1 MEIGELITLYRKQ
14 AGLTID
20 ELSEK
25 ANVPK
30 GTLNKIIGGITKA
43 PTLETMRSIAYALGK
58 KLADFDNEP
67 DIPILYSPAEDQL
80 IKKYRTLDRHGKN
93 AVDCILDIEIDR
105 IVSAQ
110 RIEKENAERKSAF
123 QNHQEDTSEEIAIY
137 ITTLYHQPV
146 SAGNGEPADDDKSE
160 LIRLVKMPPRGTSF
174 VTPVFGD
181 SMEPTYCDGDLV
193 FVRAQPDIYNGQIGI
208 FFMDGQMWLKE
219 LGDGVLLSHNP
230 KYPPRPM
237 TDDVRC
243 QGLVLGVCDENYLYR

>member
-160 LIRLVKMPPRGTSF
+160 LIRLVKMG
-174 VTPVFGD
+174 
-181 SMEPTYCDGDLV
+181 Y
-193 FVRAQPDIYNGQIGI
+193 
-208 FFMDGQMWLKE
+208 FFR
-219 LGDGVLLSHNP
+219 HTCF
-230 KYPPRPM
+230 R
-237 TDDVRC
+237 
-243 QGLVLGVCDENYLYR
+243 

>member
-1 MEIGELITLYRKQ
+1 MELGELITLYRKQ

-20 ELSEK
+20 ELSER

-58 KLADFDNEP
+58 KLADFDDEP
-67 DIPILYSPAEDQL
+67 NISMLYSPAEGQL

-110 RIEKENAERKSAF
+110 RAEKEKAERKSAL
-123 QNHQEDTSEEIAIY
+123 QNHQEDTSEEFAIY

-146 SAGNGEPADDDKSE
+146 SAGNGESSGYDYSRRCRRTGLHTSCPFKGTAWSLCSATATKFLYAPRSTSNPGRPACFIWMVKCGSRSLE
-160 LIRLVKMPPRGTSF
+160 TVCCCHTILNIR
-174 VTPVFGD
+174 
-181 SMEPTYCDGDLV
+181 
-193 FVRAQPDIYNGQIGI
+193 RA
-208 FFMDGQMWLKE
+208 
-219 LGDGVLLSHNP
+219 
-230 KYPPRPM
+230 R
-237 TDDVRC
+237 
-243 QGLVLGVCDENYLYR
+243 

>member
-1 MEIGELITLYRKQ
+1 MELGELITLYRKQ

-20 ELSEK
+20 ELSER

-58 KLADFDNEP
+58 KLADFDDEP
-67 DIPILYSPAEDQL
+67 NISMLYSPAEGQL

-110 RIEKENAERKSAF
+110 RAEKEKAERKSAL

-146 SAGNGEPADDDKSE
+146 SAGNGESSE
-160 LIRLVKMPPRGTSF
+160 YDYSETVQLKKMPPNGTSYIGARSRGQHGAF
-174 VTPVFGD
+174 VQRRRQSFCTRPDRHRTRADRRVFYGWSNVD
-181 SMEPTYCDGDLV
+181 QGAWRRCAAVSQSQISAAPDDG
-193 FVRAQPDIYNGQIGI
+193 RHP
-208 FFMDGQMWLKE
+208 
-219 LGDGVLLSHNP
+219 LSGACA
-230 KYPPRPM
+230 RR
-237 TDDVRC
+237 V
-243 QGLVLGVCDENYLYR
+243 

>member
-1 MEIGELITLYRKQ
+1 MNYRRR
-14 AGLTID
+14 
-20 ELSEK
+20 

-58 KLADFDNEP
+58 KLADFDDEP
-67 DIPILYSPAEDQL
+67 NISMLYSPAEGQL

-110 RIEKENAERKSAF
+110 RAEKEKAERKSAL

-146 SAGNGEPADDDKSE
+146 SAGNGESSE
-160 LIRLVKMPPRGTSF
+160 YDYSETVQLKKMPPNGTSYI
-174 VTPVFGD
+174 VPVQGD
-181 SMEPTYCDGDLV
+181 SMEPCSATATKFLYAPRSTSNPGRPACFYGWSNVDQGAWRRCAAVSQSQISAAPDDG
-193 FVRAQPDIYNGQIGI
+193 RHP
-208 FFMDGQMWLKE
+208 
-219 LGDGVLLSHNP
+219 LSGACA
-230 KYPPRPM
+230 RR
-237 TDDVRC
+237 V
-243 QGLVLGVCDENYLYR
+243 

>member
-80 IKKYRTLDRHGKN
+80 IKNTAH
-93 AVDCILDIEIDR
+93 
-105 IVSAQ
+105 
-110 RIEKENAERKSAF
+110 
-123 QNHQEDTSEEIAIY
+123 
-137 ITTLYHQPV
+137 
-146 SAGNGEPADDDKSE
+146 
-160 LIRLVKMPPRGTSF
+160 LIGT
-174 VTPVFGD
+174 
-181 SMEPTYCDGDLV
+181 
-193 FVRAQPDIYNGQIGI
+193 VRMRWTVY
-208 FFMDGQMWLKE
+208 
-219 LGDGVLLSHNP
+219 
-230 KYPPRPM
+230 
-237 TDDVRC
+237 
-243 QGLVLGVCDENYLYR
+243 